1 MNNVVQGKLRN
12 GDTMLFFPD
21 DLRPPA
27 EARPVPV
34 HYWAALQR
42 ELQKSQRTLLVV
54 IVPNKYTVYR
64 HLFEDGQSLPEYGEE
79 LVDRNESTLRSLKI
93 PVINLTPIL
102 KTHAE
107 AGIDRREYVYW
118 RNDTHWN
125 KRGISIAAEEIVRRF
140 PELKE
145 VCR

>member
-21 DLRPPA
+21 DLRPPTQ
-27 EARPVPV
+27 ARPVPA
-34 HYWAALQR
+34 HYWVTLQR
-42 ELQKSQRTLLVV
+42 ELQKSQRKLLVV

-64 HLFEDGQSLPEYGEE
+64 HLLEDGQSLPDYGEE
-79 LVDRNESTLRSLKI
+79 LVNRNESALRALKI
-93 PVINLTPIL
+93 PVVNLTPIL
-102 KTHAE
+102 KARAE

-125 KRGISIAAEEIVRRF
+125 RQGIRIATEEIVRRF

-145 VCR
+145 LCG